1 MGWSI
6 RVPRCGAESSR
17 EPMESRVDGIE
28 QGWNARGRDGAK
40 IGQIEEV
47 GVTHLLVSRGV
58 LAPPDLY
65 VPMDA
70 VSEVDRESGSVTLGV
85 DSGEVDHLGWAEP
98 PSPETFAPDSGVDG
112 LGYTGREAG
121 DNAPGLAEDGV
132 EGLGFTGRDEAED
145 DADGIDG
152 EDASR

>member
-1 MGWSI
+1 
-6 RVPRCGAESSR
+6 
-17 EPMESRVDGIE
+17 MESRADGIE

-85 DSGEVDHLGWAEP
+85 DSGDIDDLGWAEP
-98 PSPETFAPDSGVDG
+98 PSPETLAPDSGVDG

-121 DNAPGLAEDGV
+121 DNAPSLAEDSV
-132 EGLGFTGRDEAED
+132 QGLGFTGRG
-145 DADGIDG
+145 DARDIDRHRDR
-152 EDASR
+152 EDASRD

>member
-1 MGWSI
+1 MGWST

-17 EPMESRVDGIE
+17 EPMESRADEIE

-40 IGQIEEV
+40 IGEIEEV

-70 VSEVDRESGSVTLGV
+70 VSAIDRDSGSVTLSV
-85 DSGEVDHLGWAEP
+85 DAADVDRLGWAEP
-98 PSPETFAPDSGVDG
+98 P
-112 LGYTGREAG
+112 
-121 DNAPGLAEDGV
+121 
-132 EGLGFTGRDEAED
+132 
-145 DADGIDG
+145 
-152 EDASR
+152 